1 MCPARILVA
10 DDHEIVRHGLR
21 ALIQEHPQWE
31 LVAEATDGRDAVDKT
46 SELKPDIA
54 IVDITMPSLNGLEAA
69 KQMLKLNPPTK
80 ILIFTMHDSELA
92 MQKAV
97 NAGARGYVLK
107 ADAGR
112 DIVRAVQ
119 ALLNGQTFFTQ
130 KAAQIILDE
139 FTGKRPPKPS
149 GDPQAL
155 TAKEREILQLLVEGK
170 TIKQVVALLG
180 LATKAVETYRTDL
193 MRKFNCNSTSE
204 LVRYAIRNR
213 LAQA

>member
-10 DDHEIVRHGLR
+10 DDHEIVRQGLR

-31 LVAEATDGRDAVDKT
+31 LVAEATDGRDAVDKA

-139 FTGKRPPKPS
+139 FTGKRPSTPE
-149 GDPQAL
+149 GYPQAL
-155 TAKEREILQLLVEGK
+155 TAKEREILQLFVEGK

-193 MRKFNCNSTSE
+193 MHKFSCNSASE
-204 LVRYAIRNR
+204 LVRYAVRNR
-213 LAQA
+213 LVQA